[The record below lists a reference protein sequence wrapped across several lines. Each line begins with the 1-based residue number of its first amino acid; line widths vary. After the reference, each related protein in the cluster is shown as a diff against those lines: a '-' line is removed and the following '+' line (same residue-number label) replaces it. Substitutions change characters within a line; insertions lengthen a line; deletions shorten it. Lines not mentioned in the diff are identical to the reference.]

1 MEMAY
6 DVYAEV
12 VARWNARVEAT
23 PGRATMNEY
32 FSYLMTVYDRLASVD
47 VELGQPLVEQIR
59 ESWRTAPTPEST
71 PDEVRALPEQFP
83 WLPYLDRA
91 AAIAAEFY
99 PWVPPTTTE
108 RIVLRPPTDMAMPL
122 LADDELEAA
131 PSGAARWP

>member
-1 MEMAY
+1 
-6 DVYAEV
+6 
-12 VARWNARVEAT
+12 
-23 PGRATMNEY
+23 MNEY
-32 FSYLMTVYDRLASVD
+32 FSYLMTVYDRLAAVD
-47 VELGQPLVEQIR
+47 AELGRPRVEQIR

-71 PDEVRALPEQFP
+71 PDEVRARPEQFP
-83 WLPYLDRA
+83 WIGYLDRA

-108 RIVLRPPTDMAMPL
+108 RIMLRPPPDMAMPL